1 MNIKELQKT
10 IATFRDE
17 RDWRKFHTPK
27 NIAISIAVES
37 AELLEHFQWSEEC
50 KNKKEISY
58 EMADILAY
66 LLLLADECEIDLE
79 RAFLEKMEINEKKYP
94 ANIVKGS
101 SKKYTEYKNEI

>member
-1 MNIKELQKT
+1 MNIKELQKI

-27 NIAISIAVES
+27 NIAVSIAVE
-37 AELLEHFQWSEEC
+37 AGELLEHFQWSEEC
-50 KNKKEISY
+50 KDKKEVSY

-79 RAFLEKMEINEKKYP
+79 QAFLEKMEINRQKYP
-94 ANIVKGS
+94 AHKVKGS
-101 SKKYTEYKNEI
+101 SKKYTEYKNEV